1 MRPSRGMG
9 AIKKTKI
16 PSATEN
22 TMPKGVV
29 KKRRDNTDFTQFK
42 EGGDVKM
49 AGGGLYANMNARKK
63 KGISRSKAKS
73 TVLPEAYANMKA
85 GFPKGKK

>member
-29 KKRRDNTDFTQFK
+29 KKRRDNTDFIQYK
-42 EGGDVKM
+42 EGGPV
-49 AGGGLYANMNARKK
+49 GLYANINARKK
-63 KGISRSKAKS
+63 KGISRPKSKS
-73 TVLPEAYANMKA
+73 TITPKAYANMKA